1 MEIEQNIESRKE
13 TDRLMWFSMW
23 AILSVAS
30 FGIAWFPM
38 IYYLI
43 KRRNA
48 HFSRQEKL
56 ETLILSK
63 LRKTQSP
70 EKSSLDSLKTKN
82 QGSSRNAKAWT
93 LSTLLIVPA
102 FYIFYF
108 LKSDLQKHEEHEH
121 DFLVEVI
128 ALAKDSGMPLN
139 IHGFTATPSF
149 PLDRYLV
156 LSVVTFG
163 LAAAY
168 WLYRIFNDYN
178 NHFKMQWKNEDELLS
193 FLKAINKKSS

>member
-13 TDRLMWFSMW
+13 TDRIMWFSMW

-56 ETLILSK
+56 EALILSK
-63 LRKTQSP
+63 LRKTESP
-70 EKSSLDSLKTKN
+70 EKSSLDSSKTKN
-82 QGSSRNAKAWT
+82 QGSSRNAKTWT
-93 LSTLLIVPA
+93 LSTLLIFPA

-128 ALAKDSGMPLN
+128 ALAKDSGVTLN

-149 PLDRYLV
+149 PLDKYLV